1 MLPKFSTEEY
11 LTTVHDNSSIRLK
24 TRLKTKCKKIG
35 ACCFGIC
42 LLASSHILFF
52 VMGLQY
58 NKYEDCNVTFI
69 EDI

>member
-11 LTTVHDNSSIRLK
+11 LTAEHDNSSIRLK
-24 TRLKTKCKKIG
+24 TKCKKIG
-35 ACCFGIC
+35 SYCFVIC
-42 LLASSHILFF
+42 LLVSSHTLFF
-52 VMGLQY
+52 VMGMQY